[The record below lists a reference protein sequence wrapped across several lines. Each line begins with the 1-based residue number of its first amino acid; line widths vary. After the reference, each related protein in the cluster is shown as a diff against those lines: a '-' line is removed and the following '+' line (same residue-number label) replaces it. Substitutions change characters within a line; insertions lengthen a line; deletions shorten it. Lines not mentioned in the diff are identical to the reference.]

1 MHSKS
6 PRQRNLSD
14 KHSKQNSIL
23 KVDTK
28 NLQSINQMQFN
39 NNNAAASLKNKDQN
53 EHKEI
58 INSRNNQ
65 TIKINSNSNINNNKN
80 NVNVITEFGSSFNK
94 KAKID
99 LSNAN
104 IQNLLMNS
112 NLRTKDIKSK
122 NMAKNNYG
130 KLHISQVTT
139 AERLNLKNKT
149 PKYK

>member
-1 MHSKS
+1 
-6 PRQRNLSD
+6 
-14 KHSKQNSIL
+14 
-23 KVDTK
+23 
-28 NLQSINQMQFN
+28 MQFN
-39 NNNAAASLKNKDQN
+39 NNNIAASLKNKDQN

-65 TIKINSNSNINNNKN
+65 TIKIDSNSNINNNKN
-80 NVNVITEFGSSFNK
+80 NVNAITEFGSSFNK

-122 NMAKNNYG
+122 NMAKNNG
-130 KLHISQVTT
+130 KLHISSLVNN